1 MLSQTLCS
9 NQLRFTATTLGLS
22 AIRCLAH
29 GHAAGE
35 VRAGPV
41 GTGPAWQPPGQAPT
55 YHQVLQGQRLVHV
68 PQDLDF
74 PLMGQLGGREA
85 MRLLPQLL
93 NDLQAL
99 VEGAAPAQLGLGAL
113 ATRSP
118 RASFP
123 PPRSLHCRSPAMPAG
138 SLPPHLRFCSSL
150 TRPDLH
156 QLPDLSTV
164 HSFTLQLKP
173 CLPQEAFLN
182 FAPPTSQIR
191 PRQYP
196 THSLSWTRV
205 CGVVEKAEPPAHQL
219 PLIKTHNVVRPWASP
234 SWL

>member
-85 MRLLPQLL
+85 MWLLPQLL

-113 ATRSP
+113 CGENCNLCRSHLYGSP
-118 RASFP
+118 RQG
-123 PPRSLHCRSPAMPAG
+123 RNYLH
-138 SLPPHLRFCSSL
+138 
-150 TRPDLH
+150 
-156 QLPDLSTV
+156 
-164 HSFTLQLKP
+164 
-173 CLPQEAFLN
+173 
-182 FAPPTSQIR
+182 
-191 PRQYP
+191 
-196 THSLSWTRV
+196 LSWET
-205 CGVVEKAEPPAHQL
+205 
-219 PLIKTHNVVRPWASP
+219 
-234 SWL
+234 